1 MTNGKKKR
9 TKWLFLAMNC
19 KQELE
24 KNGKI
29 VNFGR
34 FKRLMMK
41 LKNIEAGW
49 IIHIFALLHACVTWA
64 CKVTGIHDE
73 LLLTVLT
80 MTMVLLV
87 CMKRWISIEFTASCV
102 IVTNIIGYLLGT
114 IGAELLQLILGD
126 TQATNIVATFLTT
139 EILGW
144 TIFWISRL
152 FRSRQTKTE
161 EVSFTSPQMQWL
173 LAAIFVIFALRI
185 GIVLLM
191 STEPFINADVIGASM
206 KVFSNS
212 AALMIMI
219 ALNLL
224 YIRLYEARIR
234 ARITIWMKPLLL
246 IAFMVIVTLIET
258 LLVGLRLPT
267 GINPHFGQ
275 EFPMLF
281 LTALL
286 AEVTVYCIVYMI
298 NYAFTARSEAKQAKG
313 MADLAEYRYL
323 KLKHQV
329 NPHFLFNSLNILDC
343 LVCEEKNE
351 QASTYIHK
359 LAGLYRYMLKTEDEQ
374 LVSLREELDFAQ
386 RYYDLLKVRF
396 PEGLTVETSIPEEYM
411 SRSVLPCTLQLLI
424 ENATKHNTVNPSRP
438 LVIRITAHDDSVCV
452 CNEIIPKVSKSPSTG
467 LGLRYMKQQY
477 LDLSGREVDIRQ
489 TEESFCVTI
498 PLL

>member
-1 MTNGKKKR
+1 M
-9 TKWLFLAMNC
+9 
-19 KQELE
+19 
-24 KNGKI
+24 I
-29 VNFGR
+29 
-34 FKRLMMK
+34 RLK
-41 LKNIEAGW
+41 DIKAGL

-114 IGAELLQLILGD
+114 AGAEILQLVLGD

-144 TIFWISRL
+144 TIFWISRF
-152 FRSRQTKTE
+152 FRSRQTNTE

-173 LAAIFVIFALRI
+173 LAAICVIFAMRI

-191 STEPFINADVIGASM
+191 STEPFIDADVIGASM

-224 YIRLYEARIR
+224 YIRLYDAKIR
-234 ARITIWMKPLLL
+234 NHIKRWMKPVIL
-246 IAFMVIVTLIET
+246 ILFMIIVSFIET
-258 LLVGLRLPT
+258 LLVGLRIST
-267 GINPHFGQ
+267 GINPDFGK

-286 AEVTVYCIVYMI
+286 AEITVYCIVYMI
-298 NYAFTARSEAKQAKG
+298 NYAIAARSEAKQAKG
-313 MADLAEYRYL
+313 MANLAEYRYL

-396 PEGLTVETSIPEEYM
+396 PEGLTIETSIPEEYM
-411 SRSVLPCTLQLLI
+411 SRSVLPCALQLLI
-424 ENATKHNTVNPSRP
+424 ENATKHNTVSSARP
-438 LVIRITAHDDSVCV
+438 LVIRITAHDGCVRV

-467 LGLRYMKQQY
+467 LGLKYMKQQY
-477 LDLSGREVDIRQ
+477 LDLSGKDVDIQQ
-489 TEESFCVTI
+489 TEETFCVTI